1 MSFWT
6 TPNQL
11 KSRFRSEYLFLCPCD
26 WKKLNWSINY
36 PTLFSIKLTII
47 YTWYSRNI
55 VIFTTPLWC
64 FLYSKKKSWFTRFVS
79 HSPCPISFLCVCCT
93 KGEGFQIKN
102 KKKMKENLYF
112 SRTTM
117 LVLFSIYQI
126 RNPWNKKTSSNFQ

>member
-1 MSFWT
+1 MSFWR

-36 PTLFSIKLTII
+36 STLFSIKLTII

-64 FLYSKKKSWFTRFVS
+64 FLYSKKKKLIHKICFPFQCS
-79 HSPCPISFLCVCCT
+79 ISFLCVCCT
-93 KGEGFQIKN
+93 KGEGFQIK
-102 KKKMKENLYF
+102 KKMEENLYF